1 MKIEE
6 SVLTDSTKKN
16 SRRNFLLAV
25 GAGSAAT
32 AAALVAKSGDAVK
45 AAPAA
50 SANAR
55 HDKGYEE
62 SAHVRNYYRT
72 ARV

>member
-1 MKIEE
+1 MI
-6 SVLTDSTKKN
+6 STKKL

-32 AAALVAKSGDAVK
+32 AAAIATRTAEV
-45 AAPAA
+45 AAPAPGGE
-50 SANAR
+50 NKK
-55 HDKGYEE
+55 HGKGYEE

-72 ARV
+72 TRI